1 MTKASSLVHKQDA
14 VDSRL
19 EPLDESLFRWVEIGV
34 HPARAALRVG
44 GHVVVEGTER
54 FGIRNE
60 PVEEMQ
66 GCFVAVL
73 PGPVDGI
80 FGVPVAR
87 LGKVLGKVGKCR
99 ALHVEAGRVGG

>member
-1 MTKASSLVHKQDA
+1 MTKASSLVHEQDA
-14 VDSRL
+14 VVFCL
-19 EPLDESLFRWVEIGV
+19 EPLDESFFRWVEIGV

-66 GCFVAVL
+66 GCFVAEL
-73 PGPVDGI
+73 PGSVDWV
-80 FGVPVAR
+80 FWVPVAR
-87 LGKVLGKVGKCR
+87 LGKVLGKVGKSR
-99 ALHVEAGRVGG
+99 ALHVEAGRLGG